1 MGCSVVCI
9 SPADGSGGEE
19 IGRLVAERLGF
30 RLVDEAIVARA
41 AQEAGVEPH
50 VAADAERRTTFV
62 RRMLDDLAP
71 GGMAASASLG
81 AFLPFTHDEASSVS
95 VADLRALIRTAVE
108 ETAERGSAVILAHAA
123 SLALSGRPDTLR
135 VRVTADEA
143 TRRRRVAAE
152 RRVDEQA
159 AAKLIEESDAGR
171 ADYLR
176 RFYGID
182 TEQPTHYDLVVNT
195 DRLSAEQVADLVA
208 QTATGWHL

>member
-9 SPADGSGGEE
+9 SAADGAGGEE
-19 IGRLVAERLGF
+19 IGRMVAERLGF

-41 AQEAGVEPH
+41 ASEAGVEPH

-95 VADLRALIRTAVE
+95 VADLRALIRAAVE

-123 SLALSGRPDTLR
+123 SLALAGRPDTLR

-152 RRVDEQA
+152 RRLDEQA
-159 AAKLIEESDAGR
+159 AAKHIEESDAGR

-176 RFYGID
+176 RFYGVD

-195 DRLSAEQVADLVA
+195 DRLSADQVADLVA
-208 QTATGWHL
+208 GTATAWHL